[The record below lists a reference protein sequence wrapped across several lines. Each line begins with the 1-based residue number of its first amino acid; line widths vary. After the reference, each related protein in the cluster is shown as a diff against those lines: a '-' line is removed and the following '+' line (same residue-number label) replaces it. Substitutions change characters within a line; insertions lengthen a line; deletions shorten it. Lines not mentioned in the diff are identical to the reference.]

1 MAILF
6 YYLSFSGRLITA
18 FLTGFAAGCLLV
30 KWAEQLI
37 SRKTGS
43 KSFFISQVMEK
54 DRLQAS
60 VLMAFGSGILLQR
73 EPLDWHLLFC
83 WLFFCILF
91 LSGYTDYRVRI
102 IPNEGIVTAMFL
114 WDLFDVSDGKS
125 FSMIILEFLF
135 AVLFSAVILLTTA
148 ILEKWKKRQM
158 LGRGDIK
165 LLFVTALFLGVE
177 KTLYVLALACIC
189 GLMVFAV
196 NGKND
201 KRGQITFG
209 PCIAF
214 SGFLMLLI

>member
-1 MAILF
+1 M
-6 YYLSFSGRLITA
+6 ITA

-73 EPLDWHLLFC
+73 ETPDLHLLFC
-83 WLFFCILF
+83 WLFFCVLF

-114 WDLFDVSDGKS
+114 WGLFDVTDGKP
-125 FSMIILEFLF
+125 FSKIIL
-135 AVLFSAVILLTTA
+135 
-148 ILEKWKKRQM
+148 
-158 LGRGDIK
+158 
-165 LLFVTALFLGVE
+165 
-177 KTLYVLALACIC
+177 
-189 GLMVFAV
+189 
-196 NGKND
+196 
-201 KRGQITFG
+201 
-209 PCIAF
+209 
-214 SGFLMLLI
+214 

>member
-1 MAILF
+1 
-6 YYLSFSGRLITA
+6 
-18 FLTGFAAGCLLV
+18 
-30 KWAEQLI
+30 
-37 SRKTGS
+37 
-43 KSFFISQVMEK
+43 MEK

-73 EPLDWHLLFC
+73 EPPDWHLLFC

-114 WDLFDVSDGKS
+114 WGLFDVSNGKP
-125 FSMIILEFLF
+125 FSGIILEFLF
-135 AVLFSAVILLTTA
+135 AVLFSAVILLTIV

-177 KTLYVLALACIC
+177 KTLYVLALACLC

-196 NGKND
+196 NGKKD
-201 KRGQITFG
+201 TRRQIPFG
-209 PCIAF
+209 TCIAF

>member
-1 MAILF
+1 MAILS
-6 YYLSFSGRLITA
+6 YYLSFSGRLIMA

-37 SRKTGS
+37 SRKTWS

-73 EPLDWHLLFC
+73 DPPDWHLLFC

-91 LSGYTDYRVRI
+91 LSGYTDYWVRI
-102 IPNEGIVTAMFL
+102 IPNEGIVTSMFL
-114 WDLFDVSDGKS
+114 CGLFDVSDGKT

-135 AVLFSAVILLTTA
+135 AVLFSSVILSTIV

-165 LLFVTALFLGVE
+165 LLLVTALFLGVE

-189 GLMVFAV
+189 GLMVFAI
-196 NGKND
+196 NEKID
-201 KRGQITFG
+201 KRRQIPFG

>member
-1 MAILF
+1 
-6 YYLSFSGRLITA
+6 
-18 FLTGFAAGCLLV
+18 
-30 KWAEQLI
+30 
-37 SRKTGS
+37 
-43 KSFFISQVMEK
+43 MEK

-114 WDLFDVSDGKS
+114 WSLFDVSDGKS
-125 FSMIILEFLF
+125 FSMIILGFLF

-201 KRGQITFG
+201 KRRQIPFG
-209 PCIAF
+209 
-214 SGFLMLLI
+214 S

>member
-1 MAILF
+1 
-6 YYLSFSGRLITA
+6 
-18 FLTGFAAGCLLV
+18 
-30 KWAEQLI
+30 
-37 SRKTGS
+37 
-43 KSFFISQVMEK
+43 MEK

-73 EPLDWHLLFC
+73 ETPDLHLLFC
-83 WLFFCILF
+83 WLFFCVLF

-114 WDLFDVSDGKS
+114 WGLFDVTDGKP
-125 FSMIILEFLF
+125 FSKIILECLF
-135 AVLFSAVILLTTA
+135 AVLFSAVILLTTV

-201 KRGQITFG
+201 KRRQIPFG